1 MISPH
6 LLKVFESYSSS
17 HPGNLFESNAKL
29 IPGLL
34 GWEEAP
40 VLVIESKSKNPK
52 WVHAVLAEGP
62 GLSEGSPRSELVV
75 IWFSEMGPDTE
86 RVLAAIPWEK
96 HAKDVH
102 ETE

>member
-17 HPGNLFESNAKL
+17 HSGNLFEKNARL
-29 IPGLL
+29 IPDFL
-34 GWEEAP
+34 GWENKP
-40 VLVIESKSKNPK
+40 VLVLNPSHKNPK

-96 HAKDVH
+96 HAKDVN
-102 ETE
+102 ES